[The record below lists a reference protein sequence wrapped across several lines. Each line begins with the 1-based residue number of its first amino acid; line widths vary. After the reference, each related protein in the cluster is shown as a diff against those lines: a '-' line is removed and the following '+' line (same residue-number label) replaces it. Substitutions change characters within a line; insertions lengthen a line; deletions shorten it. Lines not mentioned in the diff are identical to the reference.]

1 MSPDKNAHLQLK
13 VISPEK
19 LLVEAEVYEVQV
31 PGLDGYLGI
40 WPGHRPLNACLSR
53 GEIIFHSVD
62 GREEKF
68 QINDGIIQV
77 ENDKILI
84 FTNMENDDRS

>member
-1 MSPDKNAHLQLK
+1 MGPDKNAHLQLK

-19 LLVEAEVYEVQV
+19 LLVEAEVNEVQV

-40 WPGHRPLNACLSR
+40 WPGHRPLNACLGK

-62 GREEKF
+62 GREEKIK
-68 QINDGIIQV
+68 INGGIIQV

-84 FTNMENDDRS
+84 FTNLHYS